1 MTAKKLDTV
10 QSYNVFVSSTWTDM
24 QNYRESVRNAL
35 LKAGCIPCG
44 MENYPASSNSPL
56 KTCFEEM
63 GKCQVFVCV
72 LGMRYGSVD
81 EKTGKSYTQ
90 LEYEKAV
97 ELGLPILAFLIDEE
111 KATFKRKDV
120 DIGELGVKL
129 DEFKKYIKDSKE
141 VTCAFFDSP
150 SSLSDLVFR
159 SITSEIKRRT
169 NAGIDNPEE
178 NAENYK
184 LGAELF
190 RKFIKRPL
198 HYRNAEAILR
208 VRFDGLYSGWRIREA
223 VFEAF
228 GFVPGDTLFLNDINV
243 IGCDF
248 IDVKQNEWLLDCF
261 ANSGAADWI
270 DSNDIKPGMVFEG
283 KFKFVYEMVKDG
295 AGSMA
300 GDFHDSMIA
309 NLVLLEGRSII
320 DG

>member
-1 MTAKKLDTV
+1 MTTKKLDAV

-56 KTCFEEM
+56 KTCFGEL

-129 DEFKKYIKDSKE
+129 DEFKKFIKDSKE

-150 SSLSDLVFR
+150 ASLSDLVFR

-169 NAGIDNPEE
+169 NPSIE
-178 NAENYK
+178 NSKEDAMDYK
-184 LGAELF
+184 FGAEMF

-198 HYRNAEAILR
+198 HYRNTETVLR
-208 VRFDGLYSGWRIREA
+208 VRFDGLYSGWKIRED

-228 GFVPGDTLFLNDINV
+228 GLFREIH
-243 IGCDF
+243 
-248 IDVKQNEWLLDCF
+248 CF
-261 ANSGAADWI
+261 
-270 DSNDIKPGMVFEG
+270 
-283 KFKFVYEMVKDG
+283 
-295 AGSMA
+295 
-300 GDFHDSMIA
+300 
-309 NLVLLEGRSII
+309 
-320 DG
+320 